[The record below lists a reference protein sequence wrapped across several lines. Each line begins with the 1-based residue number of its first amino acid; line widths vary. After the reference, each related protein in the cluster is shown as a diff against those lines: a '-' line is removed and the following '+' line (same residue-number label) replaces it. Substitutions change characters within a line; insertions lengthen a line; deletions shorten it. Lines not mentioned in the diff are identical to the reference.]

1 MTNRPVRLCFC
12 RKSTRP
18 WSEFEINFSQCN
30 MRYFQRALVGS
41 NKLIIFLPV
50 PEEIIYS
57 FFNFLFDVLEYYKF
71 GLCITTW
78 KQGFVS
84 DHTFTSKRESHSVP
98 GMGFLLTFNYFVP
111 FGVIANR
118 FTKTYFKCF
127 NGICDNS
134 SFPAW
139 FFLVENNSVF
149 ICTTP

>member
-1 MTNRPVRLCFC
+1 
-12 RKSTRP
+12 
-18 WSEFEINFSQCN
+18 

-134 SFPAW
+134 SFPA
-139 FFLVENNSVF
+139 
-149 ICTTP
+149 